1 MASRCCSDPGRL
13 QVPAFSG
20 GPEGSRAAAEPQ
32 TPPWSG
38 SSPNSPVPPP
48 LTTTPCVCLGR
59 LVACP
64 QALPVLG
71 TLGHYCQ
78 LLSPPSVLA
87 PAPCLPRP
95 LGQHSRTPFHRG
107 VGRLSLLPEPLD
119 PALPATRPPDSDP
132 APAARPPADPFLPT
146 VSAGSSARPHPQP
159 HGRCKDGHVI
169 HAVQ

>member
-1 MASRCCSDPGRL
+1 MASRCCLDPGRP

-20 GPEGSRAAAEPQ
+20 GLKGARQLWSRRPLHGVAR
-32 TPPWSG
+32 PPTVR
-38 SSPNSPVPPP
+38 VPPP